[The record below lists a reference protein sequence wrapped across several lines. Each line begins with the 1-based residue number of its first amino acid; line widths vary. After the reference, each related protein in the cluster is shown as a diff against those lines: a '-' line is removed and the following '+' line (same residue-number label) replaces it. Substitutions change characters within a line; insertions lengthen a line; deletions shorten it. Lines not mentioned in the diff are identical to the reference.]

1 MVLNPF
7 KQKLPL
13 DAPVFSSS
21 LWGPSGDDLDQVV
34 EHCLLPELSVGDW
47 VLFTQAGAYSL
58 GQPLPTSTDST
69 PPPVYY
75 VISSRD
81 WQVPDK

>member
-1 MVLNPF
+1 MRYQNTS
-7 KQKLPL
+7 Q

-34 EHCLLPELSVGDW
+34 EHCLLPELNIGDW
-47 VLFTQAGAYSL
+47 LMFTHAGAYSL
-58 GQPLPTSTDST
+58 GQPLSTTTDSS

-81 WQVPDK
+81 W